1 MGHFDQKD
9 LLILYRP
16 NTQTCFLM
24 NVIEANVLE
33 FLHLA
38 VARRSLSGAGFKITE
53 SDSPRFGEAVRSK
66 IFEKHIDP

>member
-1 MGHFDQKD
+1 
-9 LLILYRP
+9 
-16 NTQTCFLM
+16 M